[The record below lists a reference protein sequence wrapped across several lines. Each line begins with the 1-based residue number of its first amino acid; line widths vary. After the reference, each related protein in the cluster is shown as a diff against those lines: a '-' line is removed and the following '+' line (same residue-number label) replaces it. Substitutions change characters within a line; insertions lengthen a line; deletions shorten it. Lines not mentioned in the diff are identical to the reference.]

1 MPGHVL
7 ILGGTTEARQLAAEL
22 TGPGRDTTTRVTTSL
37 AGRVARP
44 RPPDGE
50 LRVGG
55 FGGSHGLAD
64 WLRAHAV
71 DTVVDAT
78 HPFADIIS
86 AHAAE
91 AARTTGTA
99 LFALRRPGW
108 TAGPG
113 DRWHPARD
121 LADAAA
127 RLPGLGERIFLTTG
141 RLGLGVFATAPGAG
155 RLRFLVRSVEPP
167 EPPLP
172 RHTEL
177 ILDRGPYTVEGETAV
192 MRAHAV
198 DVLVTKDSG
207 GPATA
212 AKLTA
217 ARNLGLPVV
226 VVRRPPPPDGVPVV
240 HDVPSALRLLRAS
253 GPVSPG
259 AADTCP

>member
-1 MPGHVL
+1 MPGHIL

-22 TGPGRDTTTRVTTSL
+22 TGPGGDATVRITTSL

-44 RPPDGE
+44 RMPAGDV
-50 LRVGG
+50 RIGG
-55 FGGSHGLAD
+55 FGGPLGLAD
-64 WLRAHAV
+64 WLRAHSV

-78 HPFADIIS
+78 HPFADNIS
-86 AHAAE
+86 ANVAAAAHA
-91 AARTTGTA
+91 TGTA

-113 DRWHPARD
+113 DRWHPADD
-121 LADAAA
+121 LAHAAA
-127 RLPGLGERIFLTTG
+127 QLPALGRRIFLTTG
-141 RLGLGVFATAPGAG
+141 RLGLAAFATAPGADT
-155 RLRFLVRSVEPP
+155 LHFLVRSVEPP

-172 RHTEL
+172 RDTDVL
-177 ILDRGPYTVEGETAV
+177 LDRGPYTVEGETV
-192 MRAHAV
+192 LLRDRAL

-226 VVRRPPPPDGVPVV
+226 VVRRPPPTEGVPVV
-240 HDVPSALRLLRAS
+240 HDVASALQLLRQE
-253 GPVSPG
+253 
-259 AADTCP
+259 D

>member
-1 MPGHVL
+1 MPGHIL

-22 TGPGRDTTTRVTTSL
+22 TGPGSAATTRVTTSL

-44 RPPDGE
+44 RMPAGAV
-50 LRVGG
+50 RIGG
-55 FGGSHGLAD
+55 FGGPGGLAD
-64 WLRAHAV
+64 WLRTHGV

-78 HPFADIIS
+78 HPFAGTIS
-86 AHAAE
+86 ANAAE
-91 AARTTGTA
+91 AAKATGTP

-113 DRWHPARD
+113 DRWHPADD
-121 LADAAA
+121 LAHAAE
-127 RLPGLGERIFLTTG
+127 RLPALGRRIFLTTG
-141 RLGLGVFATAPGAG
+141 RLGLAVFATAPGADA
-155 RLRFLVRSVEPP
+155 LHFLVRSVEPP

-172 RHTEL
+172 RHADVL
-177 ILDRGPYTVEGETAV
+177 LDRGPYTVEGETALL
-192 MRAHAV
+192 RDHAV

-226 VVRRPPPPDGVPVV
+226 VVRRPPPPDGVTLV
-240 HDVPSALRLLRAS
+240 HDVASVLRLLRVKGRFS
-253 GPVSPG
+253 RD